1 MTTKRTAAALRAFGK
16 PVLAGALVLLLFV
29 SALASASPSLHHWL
43 HADHQT
49 PSHYCLVTV
58 LDHGQTDVVGVWVA
72 AVPVVPAIAVG
83 ALPGESFFVSHD
95 LTLHPERG
103 PPCLS

>member
-1 MTTKRTAAALRAFGK
+1 MATTRTAATLRAFGK
-16 PVLAGALVLLLFV
+16 PVLAGVLVLLLLF

-43 HADHQT
+43 HADHQA

-58 LDHGQTDVVGVWVA
+58 LEHGQTDVVSIWIAVNPVA
-72 AVPVVPAIAVG
+72 ATIPVAVL
-83 ALPGESFFVSHD
+83 ANESFFVSHD